1 MDGIVLLLTV
11 SDWGLPGRVFPSGGI
26 DFLHVFV

>member
-1 MDGIVLLLTV
+1 MGGIVLPITV
-11 SDWGLPGRVFPSGGI
+11 SDLGLPGRVFLFGGI